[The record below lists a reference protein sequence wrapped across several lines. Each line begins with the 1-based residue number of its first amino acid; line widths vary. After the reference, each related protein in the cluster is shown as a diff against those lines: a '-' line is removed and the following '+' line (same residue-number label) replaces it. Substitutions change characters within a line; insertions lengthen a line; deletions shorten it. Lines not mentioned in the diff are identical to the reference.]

1 MERRHFEGN
10 MSRCLFHYFPLILIV
25 SLLCFRTEGFSHA
38 RFGSRK
44 GSLRIDATTDNRGSK
59 ADPDSYSV
67 VVLGDL
73 HLNPL
78 HMDDHIRGR
87 EHFKSILNH
96 KNNSPRANTC
106 VVSLGD
112 LGESKPVHPGSKEIF
127 SGTTECFQL
136 AREYLDGF
144 NAPFEVAAGNHDLE
158 GIDEFPTD
166 ATNLQAYLNILG
178 KESAQFKRLIAPKTM
193 LIGLGSTVFREA
205 RYTSHEVIIDDAQ
218 VTLPTVYDVLHL
230 RTCGFHIRII
240 GPPPLQFQ

>member
-1 MERRHFEGN
+1 MRKLFEGN
-10 MSRCLFHYFPLILIV
+10 MSSCLFRHFPLLLIA
-25 SLLCFRTEGFSHA
+25 SLLCSRTEGFSHL
-38 RFGSRK
+38 RFGKRQ

-87 EHFKSILNH
+87 EHFKRILHH
-96 KNNSPRANTC
+96 KNDSPRANTC
-106 VVSLGD
+106 VIALGD

-166 ATNLQAYLNILG
+166 ATNLQAYLDILG
-178 KESAQFKRLIAPKTM
+178 KDTAQFKRLIAPKTM
-193 LIGLGSTVFREA
+193 LIGLSSTVFREA

-218 VTLPTVYDVLHL
+218 VLSPTVHYVL
-230 RTCGFHIRII
+230 
-240 GPPPLQFQ
+240 P